1 MKLQFTVRRLL
12 VQFADTNNVVIKKEK
27 KMSNKEIEKVIE
39 MHLARY
45 PYDEKN
51 FIKDVDA
58 RLDKW
63 QSCADADLIK
73 TREECMY
80 GFVVEI
86 YNIMQNAQKKGFRQL
101 KELFVY
107 ASNRGLCSWNKYKEA
122 EKIYLEIHKCYLMVL
137 SKSDT
142 EESQEEIERI
152 TDILNNYNNLKK
164 EVA

>member
-1 MKLQFTVRRLL
+1 
-12 VQFADTNNVVIKKEK
+12 
-27 KMSNKEIEKVIE
+27 MSNKKESVIE
-39 MHLARY
+39 RYLAQRY

-51 FIKDVDA
+51 FIKDVDE

-80 GFVVEI
+80 GFVWEI
-86 YNIMQNAQKKGFRQL
+86 HSIMQNAQKKGFTHL
-101 KELFVY
+101 KRLFVY
-107 ASNRGLCSWNKYKEA
+107 SANRGLCSWRKFDEA

-137 SKSDT
+137 SRIDT

-152 TDILNNYNNLKK
+152 VDILQKHNNLKK